1 MQVVVV
7 NSATSK
13 YKCQQS
19 LENIGTL
26 CHTYSSSWCKLMTYT
41 SAQGTEYDMAWY
53 ATKQDYKKKKLKKPN
68 TSVVQHIIQSA
79 LDKLSN
85 WEEKG
90 ISSTCTLVKK
100 GEKTKDRHDH
110 PLTSSSETKYFGV
123 MISNY

>member
-53 ATKQDYKKKKLKKPN
+53 ATKQDYKKKIKKTQHVCCPTHHSKCPRQTLKLGRERN
-68 TSVVQHIIQSA
+68 LQHM
-79 LDKLSN
+79 
-85 WEEKG
+85 
-90 ISSTCTLVKK
+90 
-100 GEKTKDRHDH
+100 
-110 PLTSSSETKYFGV
+110 YFGQKGRK
-123 MISNY
+123 N